1 VISSFSGTSGSEN
14 NRKMSA
20 AKQVYIASNGCNR
33 RLLDAD
39 RVRRYF
45 LSNGWKITES
55 PKEADYNLF
64 FASALNRVR
73 IDESFDIIERL
84 TRFPGETIVLGCVME
99 VAPGEFRKKWKG
111 KFLAV
116 KDMNAI
122 DSFFPAFEVKYRD
135 VPPGNTPARSGNI
148 YKAVSPEVFLRQRLS
163 LVLNPARI
171 GDKLYS
177 YVHRQQKENYDTTF
191 IWVSNGCPN
200 KCSFCAERKV
210 IGDLQSR
217 PVDDIVS
224 EYGQLLEAGRRNF
237 EFIGDD
243 VGSYGLDI
251 NSSFPELVKALNKK
265 DKGYNVHWV
274 IKHLHPKFII
284 KYQDDLIDLAKSGKV
299 KEIICCFQ
307 SGSNRLLEL
316 MNRQHTIEAVKSTL
330 RRFRQVLPDIKL
342 ATNIIVGFPT
352 ETDEEFQQTLDVFD
366 EVYFDRVH
374 MIKYY
379 DAEGSDSHELNPKI
393 SNEAISRRIQGAR
406 KFFKQRGIYFQT
418 RD

>member
-1 VISSFSGTSGSEN
+1 MNTT
-14 NRKMSA
+14 
-20 AKQVYIASNGCNR
+20 KQVYIASNGCNR

-39 RVRRYF
+39 RVKRYF
-45 LSNGWKITES
+45 LLNDWKITDS
-55 PKEADYNLF
+55 PRNADFNLF

-84 TRFPGETIVLGCVME
+84 SRFPGETIVLGCIME
-99 VAPGEFRKKWKG
+99 VAPTEFHEKWNG

-116 KDMNAI
+116 KDMNKF
-122 DSFFPAFEVKYRD
+122 DSFFPGIRIKYRD
-135 VPPGNTPARSGNI
+135 VSPGNTPAKPGNI
-148 YKAVSPEVFLRQRLS
+148 YKTVSPDVFIRQRLS
-163 LVLNPARI
+163 LALNPAKV

-177 YVHRQQKENYDTTF
+177 YLHRNQREDYNTTF

-210 IGDLQSR
+210 IGDLHSR
-217 PVDDIVS
+217 PVTEIVK
-224 EYGQLLEAGRRNF
+224 EYGKMLDEGRRNF

-251 NSSFPELVKALNKK
+251 NSSFPDLIEALNRR
-265 DKGYNVHWV
+265 DAGHSVNWV

-284 KYQDDLIDLAKSGKV
+284 KYQDDIINIARSGKV

-307 SGSNRLLEL
+307 TGSNRLLDL
-316 MNRQHTIEAVKSTL
+316 MNRQHSIEEVIITL
-330 RRFRQVLPDIKL
+330 KRFREALPEIKL

-352 ETDEEFQQTLDVFD
+352 ETDEEFLQTLAVFD

-374 MIKYY
+374 LIKYY
-379 DAEGSDSHELNPKI
+379 DAEGSDSHEIHPKI
-393 SNEAISRRIQGAR
+393 SDESIARRIKSAK
-406 KFFKQRGIYFQT
+406 KFLKQRDIYFQT

>member
-1 VISSFSGTSGSEN
+1 MNAV
-14 NRKMSA
+14 
-20 AKQVYIASNGCNR
+20 KQVYIASNGCNR

-39 RVRRYF
+39 RVKRYF
-45 LSNGWKITES
+45 LLNGWKITES
-55 PKEADYNLF
+55 PREADYNFF

-73 IDESFDIIERL
+73 IDESFDIVNRL
-84 TRFPGETIVLGCVME
+84 TRFPGETIVLGCLME
-99 VAPGEFRKKWKG
+99 VAPTEFRERWKG
-111 KFLAV
+111 KFLAI
-116 KDMNAI
+116 KDMNEF
-122 DSFFPAFEVKYRD
+122 DSFFPGFEVKYRD
-135 VPPGNTPARSGNI
+135 VPPGNTPANSGNI
-148 YKAVSPEVFLRQRLS
+148 YKNVSPDVFIRQRLA
-163 LVLNPARI
+163 LAMNPVKV
-171 GDKLYS
+171 GEKLYS
-177 YVHRQQKENYDTTF
+177 YLHRQQKENYDTTF

-210 IGDLQSR
+210 IGELQSR
-217 PVDDIVS
+217 PLKDIVV
-224 EYGQLLEAGRRNF
+224 EYGKMLEEGRRTF

-251 NSSFPELVKALNKK
+251 SSSFPELIEELNKR
-265 DKGYNVHWV
+265 DAAYNVHWV

-284 KYQDDLIDLAKSGKV
+284 KYQDDIIDIARSGKV

-307 SGSNRLLEL
+307 TGSNRLLEL
-316 MNRQHTIEAVKSTL
+316 MNRQHTIEEVIITL
-330 RRFRQVLPDIKL
+330 KRFRQALPEIKL

-352 ETDEEFQQTLDVFD
+352 ETQEEFNQTLAVFD

-393 SNEAISRRIQGAR
+393 SDDSIARRIKHAK
-406 KFFKQRGIYFQT
+406 KFLKQRGIYFQT

>member
-1 VISSFSGTSGSEN
+1 MNAV
-14 NRKMSA
+14 
-20 AKQVYIASNGCNR
+20 KQVYIASNGCNR

-39 RVRRYF
+39 RVKRYF
-45 LSNGWKITES
+45 LLNGWKITES
-55 PKEADYNLF
+55 PREADYNFF

-73 IDESFDIIERL
+73 IDESFDIVNRL
-84 TRFPGETIVLGCVME
+84 TRFPGETIVLGCLME
-99 VAPGEFRKKWKG
+99 VAPTEFRERWKG
-111 KFLAV
+111 KFLAI
-116 KDMNAI
+116 KDMNEF
-122 DSFFPAFEVKYRD
+122 DSFFPGFEVKYRD
-135 VPPGNTPARSGNI
+135 VAPGNTPANSGNI
-148 YKAVSPEVFLRQRLS
+148 YKNVSPDVFIRQRLA
-163 LVLNPARI
+163 LAMNPVKV
-171 GDKLYS
+171 GEKLYS
-177 YVHRQQKENYDTTF
+177 YLHRQQKENYDTTF

-210 IGDLQSR
+210 IGELQSR
-217 PVDDIVS
+217 PLKDIVV
-224 EYGQLLEAGRRNF
+224 EYGKMLEEGRRTF

-251 NSSFPELVKALNKK
+251 SSSFPELIEELNKR
-265 DKGYNVHWV
+265 DAAYDVHWV

-284 KYQDDLIDLAKSGKV
+284 KYQDDIIDIARSGKV

-316 MNRQHTIEAVKSTL
+316 MNRQHSIEEVITTL
-330 RRFRQVLPDIKL
+330 LRFREALPEIKL

-352 ETDEEFQQTLDVFD
+352 ESDEEFQQTLDVFD

-393 SNEAISRRIQGAR
+393 SDDAIARRLKHAK
-406 KFFKQRGIYFQT
+406 KFLKQRGIYFQT

>member
-1 VISSFSGTSGSEN
+1 
-14 NRKMSA
+14 MSTV
-20 AKQVYIASNGCNR
+20 KRVYIASNGCNR

-39 RVRRYF
+39 RVKRYF
-45 LSNGWKITES
+45 LLNGWKITDS
-55 PKEADYNLF
+55 PREADYNIF

-73 IDESFDIIERL
+73 IDESFDIINRL
-84 TRFPGETIVLGCVME
+84 SRFSGETIVLGCVME
-99 VAPGEFRKKWKG
+99 VAPTEFREKWKG

-116 KDMNAI
+116 KDMNEF
-122 DSFFPAFEVKYRD
+122 DSFFAGFEHKYRD
-135 VPPGNTPARSGNI
+135 IPLGNRPANSGNI
-148 YKAVSPEVFLRQRLS
+148 YKNVSPDVFIKQRLALAMS
-163 LVLNPARI
+163 PVRV

-177 YVHRQQKENYDTTF
+177 YLHRRQKENYDTTF

-210 IGDLQSR
+210 IGELQSR
-217 PVDDIVS
+217 TVDDIVA
-224 EYGQLLEAGRRNF
+224 EYGRMLDEGRRNF

-251 NSSFPELVKALNKK
+251 NRTFPDLIKALNRR
-265 DKGYNVHWV
+265 DEGLGVNWV

-284 KYQDDLIDLAKSGKV
+284 KYQDHIIDIARSGKV

-307 SGSNRLLEL
+307 SGSNRVLDL
-316 MNRQHTIEAVKSTL
+316 MNRQHSIEDVITTL
-330 RRFRQVLPDIKL
+330 LRFRKVLPEIKL

-352 ETDEEFQQTLDVFD
+352 ETDEEFDQTLAVFD

-393 SNEAISRRIQGAR
+393 SDEAIAGRIKHGK
-406 KFFKQRGIYFQT
+406 KFLKQRGIYFQT

>member
-1 VISSFSGTSGSEN
+1 MNTIK
-14 NRKMSA
+14 R
-20 AKQVYIASNGCNR
+20 VYIASNGCNR

-39 RVRRYF
+39 RVKRYF
-45 LSNGWKITES
+45 LLNGWILTDS
-55 PKEADYNLF
+55 PKTSDYNLF

-84 TRFPGETIVLGCVME
+84 TRYPGETIVLGCIME
-99 VAPGEFRKKWKG
+99 VAPTEFRERWNG

-116 KDMNAI
+116 KDMNEI
-122 DSFFPAFEVKYRD
+122 DLFFPGFETKYRD
-135 VPPGNTPARSGNI
+135 VTPGNTPVNSGNI
-148 YKAVSPEVFLRQRLS
+148 YKAVSPEQFLKQRLT
-163 LVLNPARI
+163 LALNPSKI

-177 YVHRQQKENYDTTF
+177 FVHRQQKENYDTTF

-217 PVDDIVS
+217 PVNEIVS
-224 EYGQLLEAGRRNF
+224 EYGKLLDEGRRNF

-251 NSSFPELVKALNKK
+251 RSSLPELIAGLNRK
-265 DKGYNVHWV
+265 DAGYPVHWV

-284 KYQDDLIDLAKSGKV
+284 KYQDDLIELARSGKV
-299 KEIICCFQ
+299 REIICCFQ
-307 SGSNRLLEL
+307 TGSNRLLDL
-316 MNRQHTIEAVKSTL
+316 MNRQHTIEEVITTL
-330 RRFRQVLPDIKL
+330 KRFRQVLPDIKL

-352 ETDEEFQQTLDVFD
+352 ETDEEFNQTLAVFD

-379 DAEGSDSHELNPKI
+379 DAEGSDSHELNPKVSDESI
-393 SNEAISRRIQGAR
+393 ARRIWTAK
-406 KFFKQRGIYFQT
+406 KFLKQREIYFQT

>member
-1 VISSFSGTSGSEN
+1 
-14 NRKMSA
+14 MSA

-39 RVRRYF
+39 RVKRYF
-45 LSNGWKITES
+45 LLNGWEVTES
-55 PKEADYNLF
+55 PKEADYNFF

-84 TRFPGETIVLGCVME
+84 TRYPGETIVLGCIME
-99 VAPGEFRKKWKG
+99 VAPGEFRERWKG

-116 KDMNAI
+116 KDMNEF
-122 DSFFPAFEVKYRD
+122 DSFFPDFELKYRD
-135 VPPGNTPARSGNI
+135 VPPGNTPVPSRNI
-148 YKAVSPEVFLRQRLS
+148 YKTISPDVFVRQRLS
-163 LVLNPARI
+163 LALNPARV

-177 YVHRQQKENYDTTF
+177 YLHRRQKENYHTTF

-217 PVDDIVS
+217 PVDDIVN
-224 EYGQLLEAGRRNF
+224 EYGRMLEKGRQNF

-251 NSSFPELVKALNKK
+251 NSSFPELVSALNKK
-265 DKGYNVHWV
+265 DAGYKVHWV

-284 KYQDDLIDLAKSGKV
+284 KYQDDLIDLADSGKV

-316 MNRQHTIEAVKSTL
+316 MNRQHTIEEVVRTL
-330 RRFRQVLPDIKL
+330 KRFRKALPGIKL

-366 EVYFDRVH
+366 EIYFDRVH

-379 DAEGSDSHELNPKI
+379 DAEGSDSHELSPKI
-393 SNEAISRRIQGAR
+393 SNEAISRRIKNAK
-406 KFFKQRGIYFQT
+406 KFLKQRDIYFQT

>member
-1 VISSFSGTSGSEN
+1 MKTV
-14 NRKMSA
+14 K
-20 AKQVYIASNGCNR
+20 KVYIASNGCNR

-39 RVRRYF
+39 RVKRYF
-45 LSNGWKITES
+45 LHNGWTITES
-55 PKEADYNLF
+55 PKTSDYNLF

-84 TRFPGETIVLGCVME
+84 TKYPGETIVLGCVME
-99 VAPGEFRKKWKG
+99 VAPTEFRERWNG

-116 KDMNAI
+116 KDMNEI
-122 DSFFPAFEVKYRD
+122 DSFFPGFELKYQD
-135 VPPGNTPARSGNI
+135 VAPSNRPAPSGNI
-148 YKAVSPEVFLRQRLS
+148 YKTISPDLFLKQRLS
-163 LVLNPARI
+163 LVLSPAKI

-177 YVHRQQKENYDTTF
+177 FVHRQQKENYQSTF

-217 PVDDIVS
+217 PIQDIVT
-224 EYGQLLEAGRRNF
+224 EYGKMLQAGRENF

-251 NSSFPELVKALNKK
+251 NSTFPELVRELNKTDADYK
-265 DKGYNVHWV
+265 VNWV

-284 KYQDDLIDLAKSGKV
+284 KYQDDLIDLATMGKV

-307 SGSNRLLEL
+307 TGSNRLLDL
-316 MNRQHTIEAVKSTL
+316 MNRQHSIEDVIKTL
-330 RRFRQVLPDIKL
+330 KRFREALPEIKL

-352 ETDEEFQQTLDVFD
+352 ETDEEFYQTLAVFD

-379 DAEGSDSHELNPKI
+379 DAEGSDSHELTPKI
-393 SNEAISRRIQGAR
+393 SDEAIAKRIKYAK
-406 KFFKQRGIYFQT
+406 KFLKQRDIYFQT

>member
-1 VISSFSGTSGSEN
+1 MES
-14 NRKMSA
+14 

-39 RVRRYF
+39 RVKRYF
-45 LSNGWKITES
+45 LLNGWKITES
-55 PKEADYNLF
+55 PKEADYNFF

-99 VAPGEFRKKWKG
+99 VAPTEFRERWNG

-116 KDMNAI
+116 KDMNDF
-122 DSFFPAFEVKYRD
+122 DSFFSGFQVKYKD

-148 YKAVSPEVFLRQRLS
+148 YKAVSPDIFLKQRLS
-163 LVLNPARI
+163 LALNPVKVV
-171 GDKLYS
+171 DKLYS
-177 YVHRQQKENYDTTF
+177 YLHREQKENYDTTF
-191 IWVSNGCPN
+191 IWVSQGCPN

-210 IGDLQSR
+210 IGELQSR
-217 PVDDIVS
+217 PVDEIVN
-224 EYGQLLEAGRRNF
+224 EYGRMLEKGRRNF

-251 NSSFPELVKALNKK
+251 DSHFPKLVSALTER
-265 DKGYNVHWV
+265 DASYQVHWV

-284 KYQDDLIDLAKSGKV
+284 KYQDDLIDIARSGKV
-299 KEIICCFQ
+299 TEIICCFQ
-307 SGSNRLLEL
+307 TGSNRLLEL
-316 MNRQHTIEAVKSTL
+316 MNRQHTIEEVISTL
-330 RRFRQVLPDIKL
+330 KRFREALPGIKL

-352 ETDEEFQQTLDVFD
+352 ETDEEFDQTLAVFD

-393 SNEAISRRIQGAR
+393 SDEAISRRIKHAK
-406 KFFKQRGIYFQT
+406 KFLKQRGIYFQT

>member
-1 VISSFSGTSGSEN
+1 
-14 NRKMSA
+14 MSTV
-20 AKQVYIASNGCNR
+20 KQVYIASNGCNR

-39 RVRRYF
+39 RVKRYF
-45 LSNGWKITES
+45 LLNGWKITES
-55 PKEADYNLF
+55 PKEADQNIF

-84 TRFPGETIVLGCVME
+84 TRFPGETIVLGCLME
-99 VAPGEFRKKWKG
+99 VAPTEFHDRWKG

-116 KDMNAI
+116 KDMTEF
-122 DSFFPAFEVKYRD
+122 DSFFPGFQVKYRD
-135 VPPGNTPARSGNI
+135 VPPGNKPANSGNI
-148 YKAVSPEVFLRQRLS
+148 YKAVSPDVFIRQRLS
-163 LVLNPARI
+163 LAMNPVKV
-171 GDKLYS
+171 GEKLYS
-177 YVHRQQKENYDTTF
+177 YLHRQQKENYDTTF

-210 IGDLQSR
+210 IGELQSR
-217 PVDDIVS
+217 PVKEIVT
-224 EYGQLLEAGRRNF
+224 EYGKMLEEGRRTF

-251 NSSFPELVKALNKK
+251 NSSFPELVAELNRK
-265 DKGYNVHWV
+265 DEAYNVHWV

-284 KYQDDLIDLAKSGKV
+284 KYQNDLIDIARSGKV

-307 SGSNRLLEL
+307 TGSNRLLEL
-316 MNRQHTIEAVKSTL
+316 MNRQHTIEEVIATL
-330 RRFRQVLPDIKL
+330 LRFREALPEIKL

-352 ETDEEFQQTLDVFD
+352 ETDEEFQQTLSVFD

-393 SNEAISRRIQGAR
+393 SDQAIAIQGS
-406 KFFKQRGIYFQT
+406 
-418 RD
+418 